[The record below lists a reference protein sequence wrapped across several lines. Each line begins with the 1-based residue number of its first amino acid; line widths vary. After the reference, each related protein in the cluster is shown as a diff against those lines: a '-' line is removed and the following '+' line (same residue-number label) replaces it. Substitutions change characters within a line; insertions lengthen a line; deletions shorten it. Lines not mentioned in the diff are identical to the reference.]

1 MAIATQQLLPLWSD
15 DFDYK
20 AHQISGIRWMIEQ
33 ENDASLRGGFLCD
46 EMGLGKTIEVLGL
59 VKNLEVNRTL
69 MLGPVAVLS
78 QWQELAQKSKFNV
91 FIVDRSRYQWQC
103 TKKLRAGRPS
113 VYIMN
118 YECAVGHPSLTG
130 IFKWDR
136 LILDEAHRLANTK
149 SKIHITISHISA
161 ERRWVVTATPIVNGL
176 GDAKALLKIIGMDVD
191 EIPIHQITML
201 PIIQQKALCRRVDE
215 LRPSMPE
222 LPVKETT
229 HIHTVPFDK
238 KEEEE
243 FYRSIQGKL
252 VERLNVLMEEGSD
265 QWAILKLLMLLR
277 QLSVHPQVYINA
289 RKKESKYYSRADW
302 IGDSTKFNAI
312 KELIDSQSSTSQST
326 GHRWLIFCQ
335 FHDEIELLENSLS
348 KLPRVK
354 RIQSYSGKHTMVQR
368 DEIIKQTKEP
378 LDGFQNTEILLVQLQ
393 SGSVGLNLQH
403 FDRVVFMSPWWT
415 AALMDQAVGRAV
427 RIGQNKKVEV
437 HHFRLEEEQSI
448 NIDELMMEK
457 VEAKREMCDWFLDN
471 ASRGLNTME
480 TEEDEPQNPAI

>member
-1 MAIATQQLLPLWSD
+1 
-15 DFDYK
+15 
-20 AHQISGIRWMIEQ
+20 
-33 ENDASLRGGFLCD
+33 
-46 EMGLGKTIEVLGL
+46 
-59 VKNLEVNRTL
+59 
-69 MLGPVAVLS
+69 
-78 QWQELAQKSKFNV
+78 
-91 FIVDRSRYQWQC
+91 
-103 TKKLRAGRPS
+103 
-113 VYIMN
+113 
-118 YECAVGHPSLTG
+118 
-130 IFKWDR
+130 
-136 LILDEAHRLANTK
+136 
-149 SKIHITISHISA
+149 
-161 ERRWVVTATPIVNGL
+161 
-176 GDAKALLKIIGMDVD
+176 
-191 EIPIHQITML
+191 
-201 PIIQQKALCRRVDE
+201 
-215 LRPSMPE
+215 
-222 LPVKETT
+222 
-229 HIHTVPFDK
+229 
-238 KEEEE
+238 
-243 FYRSIQGKL
+243 
-252 VERLNVLMEEGSD
+252 
-265 QWAILKLLMLLR
+265 MLLR

-354 RIQSYSGKHTMVQR
+354 RIQSYSGKNTMAQR